1 MSAQVCGKKYAT
13 PLPFIPCPHPSPPP
27 QRQLPRA
34 NGIGPFGS
42 CDLISQWQ
50 WRPLAHSIGKLTAE
64 KTFLTVF
71 TSLLTYLL
79 FLYQQ
84 ATAAGNQHSVENQI
98 DENSIL

>member
-1 MSAQVCGKKYAT
+1 VA
-13 PLPFIPCPHPSPPP
+13 
-27 QRQLPRA
+27 
-34 NGIGPFGS
+34 
-42 CDLISQWQ
+42 
-50 WRPLAHSIGKLTAE
+50 PLAHSRGKHTAE

-79 FLYQQ
+79 FIHQQ